1 MQEVYNYCTDFVIN
15 IANLT
20 NTSYYE
26 VNVFLF
32 CFLYPFL
39 FVSLPILYQI
49 QKIRLKRMTKSYD
62 QK

>member
-32 CFLYPFL
+32 CFLYPIL
-39 FVSLPILYQI
+39 FVSLPILFQI